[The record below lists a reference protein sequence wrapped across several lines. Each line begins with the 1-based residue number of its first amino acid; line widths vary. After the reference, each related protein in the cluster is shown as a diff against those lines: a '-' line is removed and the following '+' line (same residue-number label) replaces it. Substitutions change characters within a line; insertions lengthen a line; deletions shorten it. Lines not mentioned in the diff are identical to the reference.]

1 MKKNESCGCG
11 VDLKKEVKEI
21 VNQVEGYSKTD
32 REQKA
37 REVRAAFGEKKT
49 AAKTASTK
57 K

>member
-11 VDLKKEVKEI
+11 VDFKKEVKEI

-32 REQKA
+32 HELKG
-37 REVRAAFGEKKT
+37 REVRAAFAEKKT
-49 AAKTASTK
+49 TKTTSTK

>member
-11 VDLKKEVKEI
+11 ADLKKEVKEI

-32 REQKA
+32 HEQKG
-37 REVRAAFGEKKT
+37 REVRAAFAEKKT
-49 AAKTASTK
+49 ATKTTSTK

>member
-11 VDLKKEVKEI
+11 VDLKAEVKGI

-32 REQKA
+32 HELKG
-37 REVRAAFGEKKT
+37 REVRAAFAEKKT
-49 AAKTASTK
+49 AEKPASDK